1 MAEFNSKIATVVCR
15 NGQHHIILPSG
26 EELPAVKTTRVLD
39 TAGEMPEVMVKMTV
53 NIAESKE
60 QALKL
65 YAKAQEDENNEIK
78 RVAFRTE
85 KGWFLAVRTTANNV
99 TIRETP
105 TGTHITDG
113 ERSLNLRF
121 HVGDPIPISAMETEH
136 KKDIVEQIEWNNG
149 LKTYKNYM
157 GTDFAMTKFSA
168 DDSFKTLM
176 MSINIDINEPGWVI
190 FKQI

>member
-26 EELPAVKTTRVLD
+26 EDLPAVMMTRVLD
-39 TAGEMPEVMVKMTV
+39 TAGEMPEVMVKMAV
-53 NIAESKE
+53 NIAESTE

-65 YAKAQEDENNEIK
+65 YAKAQEEEKDEIQ
-78 RVAFRTE
+78 RVAFKTE
-85 KGWFLAVRTTANNV
+85 KGWFLAVRLTANNV

-105 TGTHITDG
+105 SGTHITDG
-113 ERSLNLRF
+113 DRSLNLRF
-121 HVGDPIPISAMETEH
+121 HVDDPMPICAMETEH
-136 KKDIVEQIEWNNG
+136 KKDIVERIEWNNG

-157 GTDFAMTKFSA
+157 GQDIAMTNFSA
-168 DDSFKTLM
+168 DDSFKSLM
-176 MSINIDINEPGWVI
+176 ESINVDINEPGWVI